1 MRGSERIMNFIREM
15 KEFNINLQSSC
26 DPLEIL
32 FFEEKTLQGRVF
44 HDYRYNRFFSSL
56 FTIETLEHY
65 LEGEM
70 EFQDILEEREKPE
83 ENLPHSDE
91 LLLKLEPRLGHI
103 RAKKSPML
111 DLKQTIIMNALLQ
124 SDSVYI
130 PIVCFG
136 RSIHKYKLLTLLSIV
151 DWSCDVM
158 HSYGS
163 GCCDTTVLI
172 DLDKE
177 FHTSEFEIM
186 LPLQEMKHL
195 ICKLEENKLFKYS
208 STDEDNV
215 VDWIH
220 FTENYYIEK
229 NQKVM
234 KLMNEKLCC
243 YTVTK
248 NPFDIFTEPKDKNI
262 GNMIP
267 IGEN

>member
-1 MRGSERIMNFIREM
+1 
-15 KEFNINLQSSC
+15 
-26 DPLEIL
+26 
-32 FFEEKTLQGRVF
+32 
-44 HDYRYNRFFSSL
+44 
-56 FTIETLEHY
+56 
-65 LEGEM
+65 
-70 EFQDILEEREKPE
+70 
-83 ENLPHSDE
+83 
-91 LLLKLEPRLGHI
+91 
-103 RAKKSPML
+103 ML

-124 SDSVYI
+124 SDSVHI
-130 PIVCFG
+130 PIVHFE

-163 GCCDTTVLI
+163 GCCDITVLF

-195 ICKLEENKLFKYS
+195 ICKLEENKLFRYS
-208 STDEDNV
+208 STDKDNV

-248 NPFDIFTEPKDKNI
+248 NPFDLITESKDKNI
-262 GNMIP
+262 GNMIR

>member
-1 MRGSERIMNFIREM
+1 MGASERIMNFIREM
-15 KEFNINLQSSC
+15 KECNINLQSSC

-32 FFEEKTLQGRVF
+32 FFEEKTLQGRIF
-44 HDYRYNRFFSSL
+44 HDYRYYRFLSNL

-83 ENLPHSDE
+83 ENLPHLDE
-91 LLLKLEPRLGHI
+91 LLLKLEPRLEHI
-103 RAKKSPML
+103 RAKKRPML
-111 DLKQTIIMNALLQ
+111 NLKQTIIMKALLQ
-124 SDSVYI
+124 SDSVHI
-130 PIVCFG
+130 PIVCFR
-136 RSIHKYKLLTLLSIV
+136 RSIHKYKLLTMLSVV

-195 ICKLEENKLFKYS
+195 ICELEKNKLFQNSNDK
-208 STDEDNV
+208 DNV

-220 FTENYYIEK
+220 FTENYYTEK
-229 NQKVM
+229 NQEAI

-248 NPFDIFTEPKDKNI
+248 NPFNTVTEPKDKNI